1 MTNRFDNVENKELR
15 AWNRCAV
22 IFNLMTDHGKDQ
34 ALRYAGLFNGEDKK
48 DISNMYNKIKSNGY
62 EKTKAEV
69 SRNVQLAS

>member
-48 DISNMYNKIKSNGY
+48 DISK
-62 EKTKAEV
+62 EV
-69 SRNVQLAS
+69 